1 MGIGETLLL
10 AFGLSMDACAVAV
23 CKGLACR
30 TVRLRQM
37 LITGLWFGG
46 FQALMP
52 LIGYW
57 CGVAFRRQIS
67 AYDHWIA
74 FALLTFLGGKILWK
88 LFQKEEAPAD
98 ASFAPREMAA
108 MSLATSI
115 DALAVGMTL
124 ALLPDI
130 HIYPAVLLIGAV
142 TLVLSALGVGLGGIL
157 GAKYQ
162 TVARVVG
169 SIILIGMGCKILLEH
184 LIAG

>member
-23 CKGLACR
+23 CKGLASR
-30 TVRLRQM
+30 VVRLRQM
-37 LITGLWFGG
+37 LLTGLWFGG

-74 FALLTFLGGKILWK
+74 FALLTFLGSKMLW
-88 LFQKEEAPAD
+88 ETHYGDEAPPS
-98 ASFAPREMAA
+98 ASFAPREMAVMA
-108 MSLATSI
+108 LATSI
-115 DALAVGMTL
+115 DALAVGVTL

-130 HIYPAVLLIGAV
+130 HICPAVLLIGTV
-142 TLVLSALGVGLGGIL
+142 TLLLSALGVGLGGML

-162 TVARVVG
+162 TAARVVG
-169 SIILIGMGCKILLEH
+169 GIILIGMGCKILLEH
-184 LIAG
+184 LYGI